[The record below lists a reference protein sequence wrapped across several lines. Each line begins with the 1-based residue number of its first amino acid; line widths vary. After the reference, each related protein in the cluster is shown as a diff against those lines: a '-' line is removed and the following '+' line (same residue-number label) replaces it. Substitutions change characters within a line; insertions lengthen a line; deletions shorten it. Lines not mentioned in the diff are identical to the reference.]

1 MKIFSIL
8 AAFALAISGGVNAQ
22 VLNICQ
28 DNVIYAFPAA
38 EMGNVV
44 TGGTR
49 TITVMGAVF
58 DMDNVTRMYVDNS
71 QPESNTVSVL
81 YSDGMATVTVAG
93 NIARYITAEVDGAHV
108 SVTQSSEAGDSSGEI
123 TYSLSGSSNDGSFAL
138 SGSYKV
144 TLELRGLTLL
154 NPDGAVLD
162 IQNGK
167 RIALSAKSGTVNT
180 LTDGAGGI
188 QKGAIVCKGHLELKG
203 KGELK
208 VSGNTSHAIYAK
220 EYVEIKNCKINV
232 LKAVKDGVNCAQYF
246 LMESG
251 ELNITNVGDDAVQT
265 SYKDDADREAEDTG
279 TIIVSG
285 GKITASVTAD
295 AAKGLKADG
304 DISMTG
310 GEINI
315 NVSGKGTW
323 DSSKSK
329 TKASS
334 ALSADGDIN
343 IKDGVLTLSASGS
356 GGKGISCDGTLAIDG
371 GNFDIRTT
379 GGIYAYV
386 NGKEYDGYTGNTDN
400 LDSDAKSSPKGMKVD
415 TELIIK
421 GGNIFVSTTGKGGEG
436 IESKGTLTINN
447 GTITVNSYDD
457 AINSSSHMYIN
468 GGDITVV
475 ATNNDGLD
483 SNGNLYLNGGY
494 IRAFGASAPEC
505 GIDANEEDGYSVIF
519 TGGTMIAVG
528 GSNSVPSS
536 TSSTQC
542 YVSKSGSAKAGS
554 EITLKQGD
562 TQLAT
567 FTVPDNYSSGYSGG
581 GFGPGGFGGS
591 SGSILITCP
600 GIKSGST
607 YTLVN
612 DSSSSSV
619 TGTQRG
625 SSGRPF

>member
-1 MKIFSIL
+1 
-8 AAFALAISGGVNAQ
+8 
-22 VLNICQ
+22 
-28 DNVIYAFPAA
+28 
-38 EMGNVV
+38 
-44 TGGTR
+44 
-49 TITVMGAVF
+49 MGAVF

-421 GGNIFVSTTGKGGEG
+421 GGNIFVSTTGNGGEG

-625 SSGRPF
+625 SSDRPF

>member
-1 MKIFSIL
+1 MLWLFP
-8 AAFALAISGGVNAQ
+8 GGVNAQ

-421 GGNIFVSTTGKGGEG
+421 GGNIFVSTTGNGGEG

-625 SSGRPF
+625 SSDRPF

>member
-1 MKIFSIL
+1 
-8 AAFALAISGGVNAQ
+8 
-22 VLNICQ
+22 
-28 DNVIYAFPAA
+28 
-38 EMGNVV
+38 
-44 TGGTR
+44 
-49 TITVMGAVF
+49 
-58 DMDNVTRMYVDNS
+58 MDNVTRMYVDNS

-123 TYSLSGSSNDGSFAL
+123 TYSLGGSSNDGSFAL

-356 GGKGISCDGTLAIDG
+356 GGKGISCDGTLTIDG

-421 GGNIFVSTTGKGGEG
+421 GGNIFVSTTGNGGEG

-475 ATNNDGLD
+475 ATDNDGLD
-483 SNGNLYLNGGY
+483 SNGHLYLNGGY

-536 TSSTQC
+536 TLSTQC
-542 YVSKSGSAKAGS
+542 YVSGSGTAKAGS

-591 SGSILITCP
+591 GGSILITCP
-600 GIKSGST
+600 GITSGST

>member
-123 TYSLSGSSNDGSFAL
+123 TYSLGGSSNDGSFAL

-188 QKGAIVCKGHLELKG
+188 QKGAIVCKGHLELRG

-265 SYKDDADREAEDTG
+265 SYKDDTDREAEDTG

-356 GGKGISCDGTLAIDG
+356 GGKGISCDGTLTIDG

-421 GGNIFVSTTGKGGEG
+421 GGNIFVCTTGKGGEG

-475 ATNNDGLD
+475 ATDNDGLD
-483 SNGNLYLNGGY
+483 SNGHLYLNGGY

-528 GSNSVPSS
+528 GNNSVPSS
-536 TSSTQC
+536 TLSTQC
-542 YVSKSGSAKAGS
+542 YVSGSGTAKAGS

-562 TQLAT
+562 TQFAT
-567 FTVPDNYSSGYSGG
+567 FTVPDNYSSGSSGG

-591 SGSILITCP
+591 GGSILITCP
-600 GIKSGST
+600 GITSGST